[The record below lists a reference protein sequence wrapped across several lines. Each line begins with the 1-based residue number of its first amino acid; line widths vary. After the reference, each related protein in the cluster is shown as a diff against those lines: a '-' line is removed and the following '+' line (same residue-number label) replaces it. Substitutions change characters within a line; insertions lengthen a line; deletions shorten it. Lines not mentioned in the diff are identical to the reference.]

1 MSTKTGRR
9 PPHQLTI
16 DKSGGEPWMLL
27 ATLDKK
33 SEMRRLIDRLIENQ
47 IETKVIRGTLA
58 TGGAMVMVRRTSL
71 ENARF
76 LFAMISYEGPSTEPP
91 GRSRRAIWGSLA
103 AALTLAIA
111 GLALAWDALGAF

>member
-9 PPHQLTI
+9 PPHQLMI

-71 ENARF
+71 EDARF
-76 LFAMISYEGPSTEPP
+76 LFAMISFEGTSTERR

-103 AALTLAIA
+103 AALMLAMA
-111 GLALAWDALGAF
+111 GFALAWDALGAF